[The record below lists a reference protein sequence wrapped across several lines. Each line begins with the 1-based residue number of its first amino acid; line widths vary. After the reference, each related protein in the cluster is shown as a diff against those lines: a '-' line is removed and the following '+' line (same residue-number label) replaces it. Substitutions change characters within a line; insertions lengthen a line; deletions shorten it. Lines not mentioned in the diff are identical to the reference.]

1 MYNYGVYNL
10 NIEFIINNHNVQ
22 YKFHTDSGVFEVQT
36 GQVSTIMKNIAKE
49 ILKLKCNLF

>member
-10 NIEFIINNHNVQ
+10 NIEFIINNHNAQ

-36 GQVSTIMKNIAKE
+36 GQVSTIMKNIAK
-49 ILKLKCNLF
+49 